1 MDRRHTY
8 GKQPFLAHFYK
19 RFGSL
24 AVDGRPFLFG
34 ADKCYLLAPGN
45 AARISNGYDN
55 AVRFYWLAF
64 AAIQVG
70 LSRHTDYTGSLMP
83 ERYELA
89 AYPFSRL
96 IRIADELHARRH
108 HRSDLESFRR
118 QLRFQELLR
127 FLFEQNFRSEHAPN
141 PAQSVEDTIGYLQSN
156 YGEPITV
163 RQLAEWPDCRSGNI
177 RPSSMS

>member
-1 MDRRHTY
+1 M
-8 GKQPFLAHFYK
+8 
-19 RFGSL
+19 
-24 AVDGRPFLFG
+24 DGRPFHFG

-55 AVRFYWLAF
+55 VVRFYRLAF
-64 AAIQVG
+64 AAIRVG

-83 ERYELA
+83 EYYELA

-96 IRIADELHARRH
+96 IRTADELHARRH

-118 QLRFQELLR
+118 QLRFREQLR
-127 FLFEQNFRSEHAPN
+127 FLFEQNSRSEHAPN
-141 PAQSVEDTIGYLQSN
+141 PAQSVEDIIGYLQSN

-163 RQLAEWPDCRSGNI
+163 RQLAEMARLPQWQYTALFQELTGKKPLDYGPSCASTA
-177 RPSSMS
+177 PSSS